1 MIDFRDPN
9 IDENGELSLAYWP
22 PHTAASKEY
31 LTLDVNSTEIGNG
44 PRVRQCTFWKKYL
57 PQLLGATCKYPIET
71 SSHPA

>member
-1 MIDFRDPN
+1 MNRDPN

-22 PHTAASKEY
+22 PHTAVNKEY

-71 SSHPA
+71 ESHPA